1 MSGGSPYM
9 SYGGNDDADT
19 YGGDVYGGSMYDV
32 GNIVLGLLVLY
43 LLYVVFYVPYKEK
56 SKSKVKEGLYFRD
69 VY

>member
-9 SYGGNDDADT
+9 SYGGNDEET
-19 YGGDVYGGSMYDV
+19 YGGDVYGGDMYNA

-43 LLYVVFYVPYKEK
+43 LLYVVFYVPYQEK
-56 SKSKVKEGLYFRD
+56 SKSKVKEGLYFRN